1 MSQPLADFLRP
12 SSLADFIGQKE
23 LVGENGLIKKLLE
36 TGKIPSMIFWGPP
49 ASGKTS
55 LANIISNTQNAEF
68 ISLSAVMQGKED
80 LKKVLKIAEQNKLQ
94 NKPTILFID
103 EIHRWNKAQQ
113 DALLPFVENGTITLI
128 GATTENPS
136 FSIISALLSRCRVIV
151 FKPHSREDIL
161 EALQKAVEF
170 LSKNLSKSDFNF
182 DLKTLQIL
190 QQKTDLLDYI
200 AKLSDGDLRFALN
213 TLEIA
218 LEFAR
223 TNSLDL
229 ELIQKAAQK
238 SLLYDKNGEEHYNL
252 ISAVHKSLRSS
263 DATAGVYWIIRML
276 TAGEDPL
283 YIARR
288 LVRFASEDIG
298 NANPNALLLANQV
311 YIAVQNLGMP
321 ECETALVQLAEF
333 LAKSPKNNSAYNALN
348 LAKADVQKFGSLPVP
363 LHFRN
368 APTKL
373 MKNLGYGKNYQYDH
387 DLPSKKSN
395 QQAMPEGLE
404 GREYFEV

>member
-1 MSQPLADFLRP
+1 MQPLAEILRP
-12 SSLADFIGQKE
+12 NNLSEFIGQEK
-23 LVGENGLIKKLLE
+23 LIGPDSIITKLIE
-36 TGKIPSMIFWGPP
+36 SDNIPSMIFWGPP

-55 LANIISNTQNAEF
+55 LARLIANHTKAEF
-68 ISLSAVMQGKED
+68 LQLSAVMEGKED
-80 LKKVLKIAEQNKLQ
+80 FKKIIRQAEQNISYGRK
-94 NKPTILFID
+94 TILFID

-136 FSIISALLSRCRVIV
+136 FSIISALLSRCRVFV
-151 FKPHSREDIL
+151 FEPHTQANIL
-161 EALQKAVEF
+161 EALSRATKVLNLKIE
-170 LSKNLSKSDFNF
+170 SKYLE
-182 DLKTLQIL
+182 QI
-190 QQKTDLLDYI
+190 
-200 AKLSDGDLRFALN
+200 ASLSDGDMRFALN

-218 LEFAR
+218 AKLKHEAIDEQ
-223 TNSLDL
+223 TI
-229 ELIQKAAQK
+229 EAAAQK
-238 SLLYDKNGEEHYNL
+238 SILYDKNGEEHYNL

-263 DATAGVYWIIRML
+263 NATAGVYWVVRML
-276 TAGEDPL
+276 VGGEDPL

-311 YIAVQNLGMP
+311 YIACQNLGMP

-333 LAKSPKNNSAYNALN
+333 LANSPKNNAAYTALN
-348 LAKADVQKFGSLPVP
+348 SAKADIAKYGALPVP

-373 MKNLGYGKNYQYDH
+373 MKNLGYGKGYQYDH
-387 DLPSKKSN
+387 DLENKKSD
-395 QQAMPEGLE
+395 QQAMPDELMD
-404 GREYFEV
+404 RNYFKKGKS

>member
-1 MSQPLADFLRP
+1 
-12 SSLADFIGQKE
+12 
-23 LVGENGLIKKLLE
+23 
-36 TGKIPSMIFWGPP
+36 
-49 ASGKTS
+49 
-55 LANIISNTQNAEF
+55 
-68 ISLSAVMQGKED
+68 
-80 LKKVLKIAEQNKLQ
+80 
-94 NKPTILFID
+94 
-103 EIHRWNKAQQ
+103 
-113 DALLPFVENGTITLI
+113 VENGTVTLI

-151 FKPHSREDIL
+151 FKPHSNQDIL
-161 EALQKAVEF
+161 VALQKAVDL
-170 LSKNLSKSDFNF
+170 LSKNLVKNEFNF
-182 DLKTLQIL
+182 DQKALQIL
-190 QQKTDLLDYI
+190 QEKVDLLDYI

-263 DATAGVYWIIRML
+263 NPTAGVYWIVRML

-298 NANPNALLLANQV
+298 NTNPNALLLANQV

-333 LAKSPKNNSAYNALN
+333 LAKSPKNNSSYTALN

-387 DLPSKKSN
+387 DLPTKKSD

-404 GREYFEV
+404 GREYFG

>member
-1 MSQPLADFLRP
+1 MPQPLADFLRP

-23 LVGENGLIKKLLE
+23 LVGDNGLIKKLLE

-80 LKKVLKIAEQNKLQ
+80 LKKVLKIADQNKLE

-103 EIHRWNKAQQ
+103 EIHCWNKAQQ
-113 DALLPFVENGTITLI
+113 DALLPFVENGTVTLI

-151 FKPHSREDIL
+151 FKPHSNQDIL
-161 EALQKAVEF
+161 VALQKAVD
-170 LSKNLSKSDFNF
+170 LLTKNLVKNEFNF
-182 DLKTLQIL
+182 DQKALQIL
-190 QQKTDLLDYI
+190 QEKVDLLDYI

-263 DATAGVYWIIRML
+263 NPTAGVYWIVRML

-298 NANPNALLLANQV
+298 NTNPNALLLANQV

-333 LAKSPKNNSAYNALN
+333 LAKSPKNNSSYTALN

-373 MKNLGYGKNYQYDH
+373 IKNLGYGKNYQYDH
-387 DLPSKKSN
+387 DLPTKKSD

-404 GREYFEV
+404 GREYFG